1 MKRAYPII
9 IEPVQDVHP
18 YVVSIPDLDIFTE
31 GDSLYDAVDMARD
44 AIGLFLVDRLD
55 NVPDP
60 SDIAD
65 VQAQAPDGAIVTLVD
80 IDLLAYKRQHD
91 RRSVKKTLTI
101 PAWLNERAEAE
112 GINFS
117 AVLREALEKKT
128 GAGQAPVF
136 DSFRFLPRR
145 LRHVHEL
152 HLPARNNQADL
163 AVTRPRPP
171 DLLHRA
177 QNPPYR
183 LLVRH
188 LYLR

>member
-117 AVLREALEKKT
+117 AVLREALEEKT
-128 GAGQAPVF
+128 GA
-136 DSFRFLPRR
+136 
-145 LRHVHEL
+145 
-152 HLPARNNQADL
+152 
-163 AVTRPRPP
+163 
-171 DLLHRA
+171 
-177 QNPPYR
+177 
-183 LLVRH
+183 
-188 LYLR
+188 